1 MLRSVVCDAGG
12 MLVAAGM
19 LEGDAPENA
28 EVLALDW
35 SSVTVGRYLAARS
48 FGRAAAVEAEIG
60 LAISVVDEWFP
71 VRSLVASTVSRAGLE
86 AVDTLDSW
94 SALVL
99 AEHLRV
105 PLFTAS
111 DEVTSD
117 IVDIRRPW

>member
-1 MLRSVVCDAGG
+1 MLPSVVCDAGG
-12 MLVAAGM
+12 LLVVSGL
-19 LEGDAPENA
+19 LEGEQPEHA

-35 SSVTVGRYLAARS
+35 ASVTVGRFLAARHA
-48 FGRAAAVEAEIG
+48 GRAAATEAEIG
-60 LAISVVDEWFP
+60 LALAVVDEWFP
-71 VRSLVASTVSRAGLE
+71 VRSLVAATMSRAGAQ

-111 DEVTSD
+111 DEVRSD
-117 IVDIRRPW
+117 AVDILRPW

>member
-19 LEGDAPENA
+19 LEGDAPEIA

-35 SSVTVGRYLAARS
+35 TSVTVGRFLAARNY
-48 FGRAAAVEAEIG
+48 GRDSAVEAEIG
-60 LAISVVDEWFP
+60 VALSVVDEWFP

-111 DEVTSD
+111 DEVASD

>member
-71 VRSLVASTVSRAGLE
+71 VRSLVASTVSRADLE

>member
-1 MLRSVVCDAGG
+1 MLHSVVCDAGG
-12 MLVAAGM
+12 MLVAAGR
-19 LEGDAPENA
+19 LEGGAPDSA

-35 SSVTVGRYLAARS
+35 TSVTVGRFLAARNY
-48 FGRAAAVEAEIG
+48 GRSAAVEAEVGIA
-60 LAISVVDEWFP
+60 LSVVDEWFP
-71 VRSLVASTVSRAGLE
+71 VRSLVASTVSRAGLQ
-86 AVDTLDSW
+86 AVDALDSW

-117 IVDIRRPW
+117 IVDIHRPW